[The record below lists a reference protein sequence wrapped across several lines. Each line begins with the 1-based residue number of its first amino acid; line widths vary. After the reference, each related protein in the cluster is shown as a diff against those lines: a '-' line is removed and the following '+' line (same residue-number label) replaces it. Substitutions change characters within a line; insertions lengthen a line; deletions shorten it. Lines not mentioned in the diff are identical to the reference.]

1 MISYDG
7 VCKKLKIFLH
17 SCLLLSQEIP
27 VEFEAFPPTEEDFS
41 GIRCLLQ
48 QVG

>member
-1 MISYDG
+1 MIIKKG
-7 VCKKLKIFLH
+7 VCTKFKTVH

-48 QVG
+48 QVD